1 MVSKREVAWRACAFG
16 KPPAQGGGGAGGQRG
31 DPVFA
36 ALAVAGGVG
45 AGAEVDVAA
54 GQGGEFGGPQ
64 PGLDGE
70 GDPGVVTPPGAGGPV
85 GGGQQ
90 RLGFGVGE
98 EGDDRLVGPLGRD
111 GQDAFDVGGVLGV
124 AQRRVGEQGVDRG
137 QPGVA
142 CGDAVAAL
150 VLDVVEERGDH
161 RGVQVGDVKPAG
173 QGPGGGG
180 GEAEQQPQRV
190 PVSGDGVRAGPPLG
204 GQPLGEERLDG
215 GGDRGHRGSP
225 GLLSPRRRAASA
237 SSSGAACRYQ

>member
-150 VLDVVEERGDH
+150 VLEVVEERGDH
-161 RGVQVGDVKPAG
+161 RRVELGELELRWLGAG
-173 QGPGGGG
+173 LLLSEPQ
-180 GEAEQQPQRV
+180 QQPKRIAV
-190 PVSGDGVRAGPPLG
+190 
-204 GQPLGEERLDG
+204 
-215 GGDRGHRGSP
+215 
-225 GLLSPRRRAASA
+225 
-237 SSSGAACRYQ
+237 